1 VPTPRPEPPRPPDL
15 PSPPSAQEFFA
26 YIAQSV
32 QQALE
37 YWGLDRDADEPDC
50 GWGHAS
56 FSWGSEEQDE
66 DSCS

>member
-1 VPTPRPEPPRPPDL
+1 MPTPRPEPPRPPDL
-15 PSPPSAQEFFA
+15 PSPPSAQEFLA

-37 YWGLDRDADEPDC
+37 YWGLDRDDGEPDC
-50 GWGHAS
+50 EPPHAS
-56 FSWGSEEQDE
+56 FSWGSE